1 VSVIVL
7 ITHYASGGQMMS
19 FRPRPLLEKQRI
31 FRSQEP
37 DEARAFLRG
46 KEFRFDVSRAVAK
59 QLDVQING
67 LYLPNLYIGYI
78 QYGSPAEI
86 RSNPTRTDYWLQLP
100 LREQIEFTVAHACID
115 CGPDRGAVSSPT
127 NELRIRTKGSG
138 ARFNISLTASALT
151 RQLAGL
157 LGATPAVPLEFA
169 PSIDLTVGYGRS
181 LVQCLH
187 MAVLDFE
194 QAGAMP
200 WDALTISQ
208 FEQFILCRLL
218 LSHPNNYME
227 ALRRREQPP
236 APRDLRRAIDY
247 MHANLAEPITI
258 SDIAEGTGIA
268 GRTLFQYF
276 RHFKGTSP
284 MRYLREQRFEK
295 VRDALQRAE
304 PKEGVATIA
313 ASWGFAHL
321 GRFAVEYRRRY
332 GETPSQTLL
341 QRHSPHRGR
350 R

>member
-7 ITHYASGGQMMS
+7 ITHYASVGQVMN

-31 FRSQEP
+31 FRSREP

-46 KEFRFDVSRAVAK
+46 KEFRFEVSRAVAK
-59 QLDVQING
+59 QLDMRING

-86 RSNPTRTDYWLQLP
+86 RSNPARTDYWLQLP
-100 LREQIEFTVAHACID
+100 LRESIEFTVAHACIH

-157 LGATPAVPLEFA
+157 LGATPAAPLEFA

-187 MAVLDFE
+187 LAVLDFE

-227 ALRRREQPP
+227 ALRRRERPP

-258 SDIAEGTGIA
+258 SDIAEGAGIA

-295 VRDALQRAE
+295 VRDELQRAE

-313 ASWGFAHL
+313 ARWGFAHL
-321 GRFAVEYRRRY
+321 GRFAMEYRRRF

-341 QRHSPHRGR
+341 QHQSPCR
-350 R
+350 RRR

>member
-1 VSVIVL
+1 
-7 ITHYASGGQMMS
+7 MMN

-31 FRSQEP
+31 FRSREP

-46 KEFRFDVSRAVAK
+46 KEFRFNVARAAAR

-67 LYLPNLYIGYI
+67 IYLPSLYVGYI

-86 RSNPTRTDYWLQLP
+86 RTNPSRTDYWLQLP
-100 LREQIEFTVAHACID
+100 VREQIEFTVAHACIN

-127 NELRIRTKGSG
+127 NELRIRTMGTG

-169 PSIDLTVGYGRS
+169 PSMDLTTGYGRS
-181 LVQCLH
+181 LAQCVHL
-187 MAVLDFE
+187 AVIDFE

-200 WDALTISQ
+200 WDAITTSL
-208 FEQFILCRLL
+208 FEQFIMCRLL

-227 ALRRREQPP
+227 ALRRRERSI

-258 SDIAEGTGIA
+258 ADIAEGAGIA

-284 MRYLREQRFEK
+284 MRYLRDRRFEK

-304 PKEGVATIA
+304 PKEGVASIA
-313 ASWGFAHL
+313 VRWGFAHL
-321 GRFAVEYRRRY
+321 GRFAVEYRRRF
-332 GETPSQTLL
+332 GETPTQTLL
-341 QRHSPHRGR
+341 QRHAPCRGR
-350 R
+350 P